1 MPLVRALDAQS
12 SAAMSASQWASPSGP
27 SVRSGRS
34 AVMLRPLLEVPRS
47 EIEAY
52 ARRRKLKWIEDDS
65 NANIAFD
72 RNFVRLEV
80 LPVIARRYPAY
91 RTTLLRA
98 SQNAA
103 EAARLLDELAT
114 NDAQFSAQGI
124 KLEAL
129 RALPLARAKNV
140 IRYFL
145 AARGMLMPT

>member
-1 MPLVRALDAQS
+1 LHV
-12 SAAMSASQWASPSGP
+12 
-27 SVRSGRS
+27 VT
-34 AVMLRPLLEVPRS
+34 
-47 EIEAY
+47 
-52 ARRRKLKWIEDDS
+52 
-65 NANIAFD
+65 
-72 RNFVRLEV
+72 
-80 LPVIARRYPAY
+80 PAY

-145 AARGMLMPT
+145 AARGILMPSSKRLTECVRQLRQSRALRFCIDFGAHELLRSGDEIRLVRKHCPRLLTFRAPGAARHRCTCRNSAAPLS